1 MGSCLYTLFHT
12 HEQWSESQVSH
23 VMWGSNPLNS
33 PLLPPIPSVRS
44 PTWALHQMI
53 RHSAL
58 KRVALPSRSAESFPD
73 FRLFWVDFVPW
84 WCGVVCARV
93 PACSILY
100 KEWSGGSAG
109 LEWRMLP
116 ESAHTPPPRAFQR
129 PIQTPQPGSRRT
141 RAHLYWQTHYHTYI
155 LGLLQS
161 KYTQKCQIKCHQ
173 MYNIFTLLKQIN
185 IKLYK
190 FFF

>member
-23 VMWGSNPLNS
+23 VIWGSNPLNS

-44 PTWALHQMI
+44 PTWALLQMI

-84 WCGVVCARV
+84 WCGVV
-93 PACSILY
+93 L
-100 KEWSGGSAG
+100 
-109 LEWRMLP
+109 L
-116 ESAHTPPPRAFQR
+116 
-129 PIQTPQPGSRRT
+129 GSRHALYSIKSGVVAPLGWGGARYLSQHTRHPPELSKGLFKPLNQGHAGQERT
-141 RAHLYWQTHYHTYI
+141 STDKHTII
-155 LGLLQS
+155 LI
-161 KYTQKCQIKCHQ
+161 Y
-173 MYNIFTLLKQIN
+173 
-185 IKLYK
+185 
-190 FFF
+190 